1 MITIT
6 QSRARQRGQAL
17 LESALTMLIFF
28 PMLIGVLD
36 FGQFLYFHQSLTE
49 RARAGARYGAVHTLG
64 DGSDAVNVAIYNN
77 PAGAGGG
84 ATALL
89 PCIVTSC
96 TANDGSAVQATV
108 TARLSNAATD
118 DSRVTVTITN
128 YPFNFLTPFL
138 SKSTWLRTIRATQT
152 YEVDH

>member
-6 QSRARQRGQAL
+6 KSAKRQRGQAVV
-17 LESALTMLIFF
+17 ESAFTMLIFL
-28 PMLIGVLD
+28 PVLIGIMD

-64 DGSDAVNVAIYNN
+64 DGSEAVNVAIYNN

-89 PCIVTSC
+89 PCIASTC

-108 TARLSNAATD
+108 TATLTDATTD
-118 DSRVTVTITN
+118 DSRVTVTISN
-128 YPFNFLTPFL
+128 YPFNFLTPVL
-138 SKSTWLRTIRATQT
+138 SKSTWLRTIRASQT

>member
-1 MITIT
+1 MIIKT
-6 QSRARQRGQAL
+6 QSRTRQRGQAL
-17 LESALTMLIFF
+17 VESALVMLVFF
-28 PMLIGVLD
+28 PVLIGILD

-64 DGSDAVNVAIYNN
+64 DGTEAVNVAIYND

-96 TANDGSAVQATV
+96 TANDGSTVQATV
-108 TARLSNAATD
+108 TATVSNAGTD
-118 DSRVTVTITN
+118 DSRVTVTISN
-128 YPFNFLTPFL
+128 YPFNFLTPFM
-138 SKSTWLRTIRATQT
+138 SKSTWLRTTSATQT

>member
-1 MITIT
+1 MKLQRK
-6 QSRARQRGQAL
+6 QSGQAI
-17 LESALTMLIFF
+17 LESALIMLVFLLIF
-28 PMLIGVLD
+28 IGIID

-64 DGSDAVNVAIYNN
+64 DGSAAANVAIYND

-96 TANDGSAVQATV
+96 TANDGTAVQATV
-108 TARLSNAATD
+108 TATLSNAAT
-118 DSRVTVTITN
+118 
-128 YPFNFLTPFL
+128 
-138 SKSTWLRTIRATQT
+138 
-152 YEVDH
+152 

>member
-6 QSRARQRGQAL
+6 RSRKRQRGQAL
-17 LESALTMLIFF
+17 VESALTMLIFL
-28 PMLIGVLD
+28 PVLIGILD

-64 DGSDAVNVAIYNN
+64 DGSEAVNVAIYND

-108 TARLSNAATD
+108 TATLSNAASD

-128 YPFNFLTPFL
+128 YPFSFLTPFL
-138 SKSTWLRTIRATQT
+138 SKSTWFRTIRASQT
-152 YEVDH
+152 YEVDF

>member
-6 QSRARQRGQAL
+6 RSRKRQRGQAIV
-17 LESALTMLIFF
+17 ESALTMLIFL
-28 PMLIGVLD
+28 PVLIGILD

-64 DGSDAVNVAIYNN
+64 DGSEAVNVAIYNN

-89 PCIVTSC
+89 P
-96 TANDGSAVQATV
+96 
-108 TARLSNAATD
+108 
-118 DSRVTVTITN
+118 
-128 YPFNFLTPFL
+128 
-138 SKSTWLRTIRATQT
+138 
-152 YEVDH
+152 

>member
-1 MITIT
+1 MIIIT
-6 QSRARQRGQAL
+6 KSRKRQRGQAVV
-17 LESALTMLIFF
+17 ESALTMLIFL
-28 PMLIGVLD
+28 PVLIGILD
-36 FGQFLYFHQSLTE
+36 FGQFLYFHQALTE

-64 DGSDAVNVAIYNN
+64 DGSEAVNVAIYNN

-89 PCIVTSC
+89 PCVTTAC

-108 TARLSNAATD
+108 TATLSDAGTD
-118 DSRVTVTITN
+118 DARVTVTIAN

-138 SKSTWLRTIRATQT
+138 SKSTWLRTIRASQT

>member
-6 QSRARQRGQAL
+6 RSRKRQRGQAIV
-17 LESALTMLIFF
+17 ESALTMLIFL
-28 PMLIGVLD
+28 PVLIGILD

-49 RARAGARYGAVHTLG
+49 RARAGARYGAVHTFG
-64 DGSDAVNVAIYNN
+64 DGSEAVNVAIYNN

-108 TARLSNAATD
+108 TATVSNAATD

-128 YPFNFLTPFL
+128 YPFNFISPFM
-138 SKSTWLRTIRATQT
+138 SKSTWLRTIRASQT